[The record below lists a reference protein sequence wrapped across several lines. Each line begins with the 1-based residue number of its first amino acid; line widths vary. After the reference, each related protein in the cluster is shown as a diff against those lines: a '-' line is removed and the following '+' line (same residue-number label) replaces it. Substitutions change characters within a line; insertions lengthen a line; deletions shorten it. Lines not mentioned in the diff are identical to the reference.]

1 MRSVVG
7 LSSCQ
12 LLSVT
17 QCCMRQRPTHVLML
31 LKICWNAGKCRQGEC
46 EAVEMHGSLV
56 SWCLLLADHQCCL
69 YVADRRRC
77 CHCKTVWTSTTP
89 RTTLNTGNDRLPAGR
104 KDKTIVIGVRERE
117 RERERESV
125 CHAYFDGCHIARRR
139 SVRLRRVQCLVIS
152 ATTNAAFTYRLCCSG
167 KTEEPLWSMQA
178 CMLLVATTGWDWYRY
193 SMSVLCDG
201 YCPASVAY
209 ERVIDSE
216 TETHQH
222 YLMPRAMQ
230 PATSQPVIDNC
241 QRASLWDS
249 AVRDSLWI
257 CISLQRFWR

>member
-117 RERERESV
+117 RERERERACVMRILMDVTLLDVAVSGWDVYSV
-125 CHAYFDGCHIARRR
+125 LSYQPQQTPLSHTDCVAVARQR
-139 SVRLRRVQCLVIS
+139 SHYDQCKRACYWLPQQAETDTDIQWVFCVTDIVPPLWRTSVWLTARLRLINIISCHVQC
-152 ATTNAAFTYRLCCSG
+152 N
-167 KTEEPLWSMQA
+167 Q
-178 CMLLVATTGWDWYRY
+178 LLV
-193 SMSVLCDG
+193 
-201 YCPASVAY
+201 
-209 ERVIDSE
+209 
-216 TETHQH
+216 
-222 YLMPRAMQ
+222 
-230 PATSQPVIDNC
+230 SQ
-241 QRASLWDS
+241 S
-249 AVRDSLWI
+249 
-257 CISLQRFWR
+257 